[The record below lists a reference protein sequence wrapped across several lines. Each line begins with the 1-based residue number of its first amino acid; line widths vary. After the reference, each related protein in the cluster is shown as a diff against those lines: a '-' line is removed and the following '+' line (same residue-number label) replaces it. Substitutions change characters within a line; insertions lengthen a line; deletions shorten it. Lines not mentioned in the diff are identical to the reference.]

1 MWDLQ
6 SPLVRLIHYGESSP
20 TQNPIMRVLIT
31 GHRGYI
37 GTHAIDVFQAGGYHV
52 TGIDVGLY
60 DGYEFSDPA
69 QANDDITA
77 DIFTVTPDML
87 KGVDA
92 VVHLAAISNDPMGDL
107 DPALTHRIN
116 TDGTLHVAE
125 AAKAAGVPRFL
136 FASSCSIYGAA
147 GDTALDESASFN
159 PVSAYAE
166 SKINAEAGLMK
177 LNDDS
182 FAVTCL
188 RNATAQGH
196 SPRLRV
202 DLVVNN
208 LLSYALTINEVK
220 LLSDG
225 TSWRPLIHCR
235 DIARAFL
242 ALASAPIEKVRGL
255 AVNVGGNEENYQVR
269 QVAEIVHSRV
279 PNSEITIADKAVNDP
294 RNYRVSFDLLNQ
306 VVPDFQVKYGVPKA
320 VDIMNEQFQQ
330 RPNFKEEFDNG
341 RYTRLTCLK
350 QRLEEGKLPEY
361 FKQLA

>member
-1 MWDLQ
+1 
-6 SPLVRLIHYGESSP
+6 
-20 TQNPIMRVLIT
+20 MRVLIT

-37 GTHAIDVFQAGGYHV
+37 GTHAIDLFQHAGWHV
-52 TGIDVGLY
+52 TGVDIGLY
-60 DGYEFSDPA
+60 DGVEFGEPA
-69 QANDDITA
+69 VADEDITA
-77 DIFTVTPDML
+77 DVFDITPELL
-87 KGVDA
+87 KEVDA

-125 AAKAAGVPRFL
+125 AARTAGVPRFL

-147 GDTALDESASFN
+147 GDAPLDETAPFN

-166 SKINAEAGLMK
+166 SKINAEAGLAK
-177 LNDDS
+177 LNSDS

-208 LLSYALTINEVK
+208 LLAWAHAIGEVK

-242 ALASAPIEKVRGL
+242 ALAQAPVEKVRGL
-255 AVNVGGNEENYQVR
+255 NVNVGANEENYQVR
-269 QVAEIVHSRV
+269 QVAEIVHGQV
-279 PNSEITIADKAVNDP
+279 PGSEITIADKAVNDP
-294 RNYRVSFDLLNQ
+294 RNYRVSFDLLKK
-306 VVPDFQVKYGVPKA
+306 VLPDWRVEYPVPRA
-320 VDIMNEQFQQ
+320 VEILDAQYRE
-330 RPNFKEEFDNG
+330 RPNFKEEFEAG
-341 RYTRLTCLK
+341 RYTRLETLK
-350 QRLEEGKLPEY
+350 KRLAAGSLPEY
-361 FKQLA
+361 FTQLAG